1 MATTIGRYE
10 IIKELGRGGMA
21 AVVLARDPSFNRQ
34 VAIKVLA
41 PQFTHDP
48 QFRARFEREAQVIAA
63 LEHACI
69 VPVYDFGQQG
79 NLPYLVMRYMPGGT
93 LKNKLGSKP
102 MPPSAILPTA
112 QRVAEALDAAHKRS
126 IIHRDLKPGNILFD
140 GDGHAFLSDFGI
152 AKLAQETTTLTSAG
166 MMIGTPE
173 YVSPE
178 QALGQKSVDSRSD
191 IYSFAV
197 VLYEMLSGHHPYD
210 ADTPVGLMLKHV
222 TDPVPQLEVAAL
234 NLPVECR
241 AVLARALAKQPN
253 DRYATAGALVQD
265 LAAAFAATA
274 PTRAMPVQT
283 PARPEPAPS
292 ISLAA
297 EAVTRLK
304 PAEPEVTRLK
314 PVMPPPA
321 PKAAPPAPPA
331 TPSANPLAQGAPPAP
346 NAELFVH
353 KSLRQIACS
362 NCSGAGLELHPG
374 GQVICRFCGTPNA
387 VPGLICPR
395 CEFVNAEGTDFCED
409 CQQALYQVCP
419 NCHTK
424 NRSGATQCARCGEP
438 LDVLLDG
445 LISRLQESTD
455 ARLNRQRREASALKA
470 AEEASAERR
479 LEQLRAIDRRR
490 EQAQAE
496 ALARRA
502 ARERQLMLI
511 MLVGA
516 ALLIIVIVA
525 GLGLAA
531 LSH

>member
-41 PQFTHDP
+41 PQFTNDP

-93 LKNKLGSKP
+93 LKNKLGAKP
-102 MPPSAILPTA
+102 MPSSAILPTA
-112 QRVAEALDAAHKRS
+112 QRVAEALDAAHKHGV
-126 IIHRDLKPGNILFD
+126 IHRDLKPGNILFD
-140 GDGHAFLSDFGI
+140 ADGHAFLSDFGI
-152 AKLAQETTTLTSAG
+152 AKLALESSTLTGAG

-173 YVSPE
+173 YMSPE
-178 QALGQKSVDSRSD
+178 QALGQKAVDGRSD
-191 IYSFAV
+191 VYSFAV

-222 TDPVPQLEVAAL
+222 TDPVPQLDVAAL
-234 NLPVECR
+234 NLPAECGT
-241 AVLARALAKQPN
+241 VLARALAKPPA
-253 DRYATAGALVQD
+253 DRYPTAGALVQD
-265 LAAAFAATA
+265 LTAALTSTA
-274 PTRAMPVQT
+274 PTRVMPVQT
-283 PARPEPAPS
+283 PPRPAPAPS
-292 ISLAA
+292 VSAAA

-314 PVMPPPA
+314 PIVPEPA
-321 PKAAPPAPPA
+321 PKSAPISPPAASPVDPRPKSAPPAMDA
-331 TPSANPLAQGAPPAP
+331 A
-346 NAELFVH
+346 LFAH
-353 KSLRQIACS
+353 KALRQIACS
-362 NCSGAGLELHPG
+362 NCGGAGLELHLE
-374 GQVICRFCGTPNA
+374 GQVVCKFCGTPNT

-395 CEFVNAEGTDFCED
+395 CEFVNAEGTDFCEN
-409 CQQALYQVCP
+409 CQQPLYHVCP
-419 NCHTK
+419 NCKTK
-424 NRSGATQCARCGEP
+424 NWGGAAQCAQCGHA
-438 LDVLLDG
+438 LDTLDS
-445 LISRLQESTD
+445 LIGRLQENTD
-455 ARLNRQRREASALKA
+455 GRLNRQQREAHALKA

-496 ALARRA
+496 AMARRVA
-502 ARERQLMLI
+502 NERRLMLF
-511 MLVGA
+511 LLLGA
-516 ALLIIVIVA
+516 GLLIVLIVA
-525 GLGLAA
+525 GVSLAL